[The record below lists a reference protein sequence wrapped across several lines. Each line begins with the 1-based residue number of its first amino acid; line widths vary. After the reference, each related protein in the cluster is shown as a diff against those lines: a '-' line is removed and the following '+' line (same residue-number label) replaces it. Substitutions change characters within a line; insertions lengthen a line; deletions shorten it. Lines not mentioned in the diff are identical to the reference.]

1 MGADPPGQ
9 VPPPRRQTMFSPDG
23 FWWWDGSQWKAAV
36 SADRLWRW
44 NGQAWEPNRAVAAP
58 PRGGG
63 GGTATAV
70 VVTILGF
77 AAVAVLVSILVIVAL
92 LVMGNQLSNVFE
104 NVVTALGASPT
115 PSPRTILH
123 VDLDAFYTSVH
134 QRDDPKL
141 RGIPIAVAGRSRR
154 AVVMG
159 ASYEARAY
167 GVRSAMPLHEA
178 LQVCP
183 QLTVVAPD
191 GARYREASRVVHQI
205 FRRFTSPELVE
216 GVALDEA
223 YLDVTARTRHGTST
237 ADDVARRIKFQVHTE
252 VGLTASVGAA
262 TSKLVAKVASGT
274 RKPDGLVLVLPGTE
288 SDFLAPLPIGVIPG
302 LGPKTEERLHAMGL
316 RTVGALA
323 AYETQRLVQALGT
336 NGAVLQRLAQGRDRA
351 PVDGSRPAK
360 TISAETTFEDD
371 VSDRAQL
378 ERALRDLTDRVTERL
393 KTDGVR
399 ARTVYV
405 KLKLP
410 DFRLVSRQV
419 SRTSPTDDVET
430 IFRAARSALEKS
442 HVESRPVRLIGVGL
456 SGLEHP
462 EPDLQMTLFD

>member
-1 MGADPPGQ
+1 MLQAGAGHKWLW
-9 VPPPRRQTMFSPDG
+9 QTGRHSEMARPDN
-23 FWWWDGSQWKAAV
+23 W
-36 SADRLWRW
+36 
-44 NGQAWEPNRAVAAP
+44 
-58 PRGGG
+58 
-63 GGTATAV
+63 
-70 VVTILGF
+70 
-77 AAVAVLVSILVIVAL
+77 
-92 LVMGNQLSNVFE
+92 
-104 NVVTALGASPT
+104 
-115 PSPRTILH
+115 PRTILH

-141 RGIPIAVAGRSRR
+141 RGVPVAVAGRSRR
-154 AVVMG
+154 AVIMG

-183 QLTVVAPD
+183 QLAVVAPD
-191 GARYREASRVVHQI
+191 GARYREASRLVHQI

-237 ADDVARRIKFQVHTE
+237 ADEVARRIKFQVHTE

-274 RKPDGLVLVLPGTE
+274 RKPDGLVLVPPGTE
-288 SDFLAPLPIGVIPG
+288 ADFLAPLPINVIPG
-302 LGPKTEERLHAMGL
+302 LGPKTEERLRAMGL

-336 NGAVLQRLAQGRDRA
+336 NGAVLQRLAQGRDRQ

-360 TISAETTFEDD
+360 TISAETTFDKD
-371 VSDRAQL
+371 VSDRGQL
-378 ERALRDLTDRVTERL
+378 EHALRDLTDRVTERL

-410 DFRLVSRQV
+410 DFSLVSRQV

-462 EPDLQMTLFD
+462 EPDLQLTLFD

>member
-1 MGADPPGQ
+1 M
-9 VPPPRRQTMFSPDG
+9 PRP
-23 FWWWDGSQWKAAV
+23 
-36 SADRLWRW
+36 
-44 NGQAWEPNRAVAAP
+44 
-58 PRGGG
+58 
-63 GGTATAV
+63 
-70 VVTILGF
+70 
-77 AAVAVLVSILVIVAL
+77 
-92 LVMGNQLSNVFE
+92 E
-104 NVVTALGASPT
+104 NW
-115 PSPRTILH
+115 PRTILH

-141 RGIPIAVAGRSRR
+141 RGVPVAVAGRSRR

-178 LQVCP
+178 MLLCP

-191 GARYREASRVVHQI
+191 GARYRDASRLVHQI

-223 YLDVTARTRHGTST
+223 YLDVTARTRHGTTT
-237 ADDVARRIKFQVHTE
+237 AEEVARRIKFQVHTE

-274 RKPDGLVLVLPGTE
+274 RKPDGLVLVPPDTE
-288 SDFLAPLPIGVIPG
+288 ADFLAPLPIGVIPG
-302 LGPKTEERLHAMGL
+302 LGPKTEERLHAMGV
-316 RTVGALA
+316 RTVGELA
-323 AYETQRLVQALGT
+323 GYETQRLVQALGV
-336 NGAVLQRLAQGRDRA
+336 GVAVLQRFAQGRDRT
-351 PVDGSRPAK
+351 PVDGSKPAK
-360 TISAETTFEDD
+360 TISAETTFETD
-371 VSDRAQL
+371 VSDRDQL
-378 ERALRDLTDRVTERL
+378 EVALRELTDRVTDRL
-393 KTDGVR
+393 KSEGVR
-399 ARTVYV
+399 ARTIYV

-442 HVESRPVRLIGVGL
+442 HVDSRAVRLIGLACRG
-456 SGLEHP
+456 SSIPHP
-462 EPDLQMTLFD
+462 TCS

>member
-1 MGADPPGQ
+1 M
-9 VPPPRRQTMFSPDG
+9 PRP
-23 FWWWDGSQWKAAV
+23 
-36 SADRLWRW
+36 
-44 NGQAWEPNRAVAAP
+44 
-58 PRGGG
+58 
-63 GGTATAV
+63 
-70 VVTILGF
+70 
-77 AAVAVLVSILVIVAL
+77 
-92 LVMGNQLSNVFE
+92 E
-104 NVVTALGASPT
+104 NW
-115 PSPRTILH
+115 PRTILH

-134 QRDDPKL
+134 QRDDPQL
-141 RGIPIAVAGRSRR
+141 RGMPVAVAGRSKR

-159 ASYEARAY
+159 ASYEARGY

-178 LQVCP
+178 LVLCP
-183 QLTVVAPD
+183 QLIVVNPD
-191 GARYREASRVVHQI
+191 GARYREASRLVHQI

-216 GVALDEA
+216 GIALDEA
-223 YLDVTARTRHGTST
+223 YLDVTARTRHGTTT
-237 ADDVARRIKFQVHTE
+237 AEEVARRIKFQIHTE
-252 VGLTASVGAA
+252 VQLTATVGAA

-274 RKPDGLVLVLPGTE
+274 RKPDGLVLVPPGTE
-288 SDFLAPLPIGVIPG
+288 ADFLAPLPIGVIPG

-316 RTVGALA
+316 RNVGALA
-323 AYETQRLVQALGT
+323 A
-336 NGAVLQRLAQGRDRA
+336 GRDRA
-351 PVDGSRPAK
+351 PVDGSKPAK
-360 TISAETTFEDD
+360 TISAETTFDND
-371 VSDRAQL
+371 VSDRGQL
-378 ERALRDLTDRVTERL
+378 ERALRDLTDRVTDRL

-462 EPDLQMTLFD
+462 EPDLQLTLFD

>member
-1 MGADPPGQ
+1 VAYKLLWQTGRCNTM
-9 VPPPRRQTMFSPDG
+9 PRPDN
-23 FWWWDGSQWKAAV
+23 W
-36 SADRLWRW
+36 
-44 NGQAWEPNRAVAAP
+44 
-58 PRGGG
+58 
-63 GGTATAV
+63 
-70 VVTILGF
+70 
-77 AAVAVLVSILVIVAL
+77 
-92 LVMGNQLSNVFE
+92 
-104 NVVTALGASPT
+104 
-115 PSPRTILH
+115 PRTILH

-141 RGIPIAVAGRSRR
+141 RGIPVAVAGRSRR
-154 AVVMG
+154 AVIMG
-159 ASYEARAY
+159 ASYEARTY

-223 YLDVTARTRHGTST
+223 YLDVTARTRHGTSN
-237 ADDVARRIKFQVHTE
+237 AEEVARRIKFQIHTE

-274 RKPDGLVLVLPGTE
+274 RKPDGLVLVPPGTE
-288 SDFLAPLPIGVIPG
+288 ADFLAPLPIGVIPG

-316 RTVGALA
+316 RNVGALA
-323 AYETQRLVQALGT
+323 AYETQRLVQAIGT
-336 NGAVLQRLAQGRDRA
+336 NGAVLQRLAQGRDRS

-360 TISAETTFEDD
+360 TISAETTFEND
-371 VSDRAQL
+371 VSDRGQL
-378 ERALRDLTDRVTERL
+378 ESALRDLTDRVTERL

-442 HVESRPVRLIGVGL
+442 HVESRAVRLIGVGL

-462 EPDLQMTLFD
+462 EPDLQLTLFD